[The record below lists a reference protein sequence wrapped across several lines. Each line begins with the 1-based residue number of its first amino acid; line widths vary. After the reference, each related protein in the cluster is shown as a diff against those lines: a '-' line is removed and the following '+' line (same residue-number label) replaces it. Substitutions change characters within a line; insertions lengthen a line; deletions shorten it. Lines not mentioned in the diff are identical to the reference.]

1 MLRFLP
7 KASHPLRILVALMS
21 SVLFAYLI
29 WQAGPSKLWESM
41 LKLGW
46 GFMWVLALAGVSHVA
61 RAWAWR
67 LTLDDHKHKTSF
79 LRLLGLRLGAEAA
92 GQLGFIGQS
101 FGDSIRVSQLS
112 PEIPIA
118 NGLASVTLDRGL
130 YLATGMIVLI
140 AGLVGALPLLSNSYA
155 LRFYATLFVLA
166 LIFFLVVT
174 LLAVRKRW
182 PVISRSARLFAR
194 VPFLKRWMESRYI
207 LIQSVENALL
217 DFHHNSPRAFWGS
230 FFLILASHCMAV
242 MEVCLI
248 LWLMGVKF
256 GALSALVVEAMTK
269 LVNVVGSINPGNF
282 GTYEGGNMLIGKI
295 FGLTAATGLVL
306 GFTRRLRGF
315 FWSAVGGVCLVILT
329 RSRTPHDAQDRGGT
343 PGIAE
348 EKGGTD
354 ADATVEVAARSSFA
368 VAIFLPTGKSGNEKF
383 GAGLARVGSLP
394 ILLRNIL
401 AVRKLSPSR
410 IMVVVDPIHRR
421 RVQRQLWWTGRLPE
435 SVQWIEAKAAVP
447 VLQQLRLIADQA
459 GSERLVIMDGG
470 TTYHASLLQKAKEW
484 NDESVGLAL
493 KSGDEDIGI
502 YAFAAKAICDCRRGP
517 LAQVVKLQ
525 ELLAS
530 VTEIHPVTDI
540 PVAEDLWQRVN
551 TEENRQAAERK
562 LDRWLVKPTDGI
574 YARLNRRISIPLS
587 RQLIKLPITANM
599 VTLFT
604 LGVGIVSGIFFAL
617 GGYWNT
623 LLGSV
628 LCLWASILDGCDG
641 EVARLKLLESDFG
654 CWLETICDYL
664 FYLILFVGM
673 TIGLWRSS
681 GSKTYLV
688 AGGLLLFGA
697 IATFLATAWERHRL
711 AVGRP
716 EQLLKIW
723 QGHAESRP
731 SNPFLFIGRHLE
743 FIIRRCFFPYALLF
757 FALFHIMNVAF
768 FIAALG
774 ANLVWPI
781 ALYSSHA
788 FAPSRSA
795 ARGIPAASAE
805 SRPNMRQYASA
816 ES

>member
-1 MLRFLP
+1 MPRFLP
-7 KASHPLRILVALMS
+7 KARHPLRILVALMS
-21 SVLFAYLI
+21 FVLFAYLI
-29 WQAGPSKLWESM
+29 WQAGPSRLWENVV
-41 LKLGW
+41 KLGW

-92 GQLGFIGQS
+92 GQFGFIGQT

-130 YLATGMIVLI
+130 YILTGMIVLI
-140 AGLVGALPLLSNSYA
+140 AGLVAAVPLLSHSHA

-166 LIFFLVVT
+166 LIFFLLVT

-182 PVISRSARLFAR
+182 PVISRSARLLAR
-194 VPFLKRWMESRYI
+194 APFLKRWMESRYI
-207 LIQSVENALL
+207 LIQSVENAFL

-242 MEVCLI
+242 MEVCLV
-248 LWLMGVKF
+248 LWLMGIKF
-256 GALSALVVEAMTK
+256 GVLSALVVEAMTK

-282 GTYEGGNMLIGKI
+282 GTYEGGNMLIGKT
-295 FGLTAATGLVL
+295 FGLTGATGLVL
-306 GFTRRLRGF
+306 GLTRRLRGF
-315 FWSAVGGVCLVILT
+315 FWAAVGGICLFILT
-329 RSRTPHDAQDRGGT
+329 RSRTPHDTHDRGGT

-348 EKGGTD
+348 EKGG
-354 ADATVEVAARSSFA
+354 AAAEAIVEIAARSSFA
-368 VAIFLPTGKSGNEKF
+368 AAIFLPTAKLGNEKF
-383 GAGLARVGSLP
+383 GGLARVGSLP

-401 AVRKLSPSR
+401 AVRKLGPSR
-410 IMVVVDPIHRR
+410 IMVVVDPLLRR
-421 RVQRQLWWTGRLPE
+421 HVQRQLWWTGRLPE
-435 SVQWIEAKAAVP
+435 SVQWIEAKPDVS
-447 VLQQLRLIADQA
+447 VLQLSQLIAAQA
-459 GSERLVIMDGG
+459 RSERLVIMDGG

-502 YAFAAKAICDCRRGP
+502 YAFAAKAICDCQKGP

-525 ELLAS
+525 ELLAP

-574 YARLNRRISIPLS
+574 YARLNRRISIPIS

-604 LGVGIVSGIFFAL
+604 LGVGLVSGIFFAL

-623 LLGSV
+623 LLGAV

-673 TIGLWRSS
+673 TIGLWRSA

-723 QGHAESRP
+723 QGHAESRA

-781 ALYSSHA
+781 ALYSLHA
-788 FAPSRSA
+788 FAGGRNSA
-795 ARGIPAASAE
+795 TAIPAASAQPRT
-805 SRPNMRQYASA
+805 SIRQYVPAQL
-816 ES
+816 

>member
-1 MLRFLP
+1 MLRILP
-7 KASHPLRILVALMS
+7 KARHPHRILVALMS

-41 LKLGW
+41 VKLGW
-46 GFMWVLALAGVSHVA
+46 GFMWVLALAGVSHIA

-92 GQLGFIGQS
+92 GQLGFIGQT

-118 NGLASVTLDRGL
+118 SGLASVTLDRGL

-140 AGLVGALPLLSNSYA
+140 AGLVGALPLLSHSYA

-242 MEVCLI
+242 VEVCLI
-248 LWLMGVKF
+248 LWFMGVKF

-306 GFTRRLRGF
+306 GLTRRLRGF
-315 FWSAVGGVCLVILT
+315 FWSAVGGICLFIFT
-329 RSRTPHDAQDRGGT
+329 RSRTPHDVQARGGT

-348 EKGGTD
+348 EKGGAD

-368 VAIFLPTGKSGNEKF
+368 VFLPSGKLGNEKF

-401 AVRKLSPSR
+401 AVRKLGPSR
-410 IMVVVDPIHRR
+410 IMVLVDPILRR

-435 SVQWIEAKAAVP
+435 SVQWIEAKATVP

-459 GSERLVIMDGG
+459 GSERLVIIDGN
-470 TTYHASLLQKAKEW
+470 TIYHPNLLQKAKEW
-484 NDESVGLAL
+484 KSESIGLAL
-493 KSGDEDIGI
+493 TSGDKPVGI
-502 YAFAAKAICDCRRGP
+502 YAFTVQMIRDSEERHPVQAGTLR
-517 LAQVVKLQ
+517 
-525 ELLAS
+525 ELL
-530 VTEIHPVTDI
+530 VRLTEIHSVTDI
-540 PVAEDLWQRVN
+540 PVAEDLWQLVN
-551 TEENRQAAERK
+551 SEKDRQSAERK

-574 YARLNRRISIPLS
+574 YARLNRRISIPIS
-587 RQLIKLPITANM
+587 RQLIKFPITANM
-599 VTLFT
+599 VTIFT
-604 LGVGIVSGIFFAL
+604 LGVGLASGAFFAL

-623 LLGSV
+623 LLGAL
-628 LCLWASILDGCDG
+628 LCLWSSILDGCDG
-641 EVARLKLLESDFG
+641 EVARLKLQESAFG
-654 CWLETICDYL
+654 CWLETVCDYL
-664 FYLILFVGM
+664 FYLFLFVGM
-673 TIGLWRSS
+673 TLGLWRSS
-681 GSKTYLV
+681 GSGMYLLC
-688 AGGLLLFGA
+688 GGLLLFGA
-697 IATFLATAWERHRL
+697 IASFLATGWERHRL
-711 AVGRP
+711 AAERP

-723 QGHAESRP
+723 QTHAEKRS
-731 SNPFLFIGRHLE
+731 SNPFLYFGRHTE
-743 FIIRRCFFPYALLF
+743 FIVRRCFFPYALLF
-757 FALFHIMNVAF
+757 FALFNIMNVAF
-768 FIAALG
+768 VLSAIG

-788 FAPSRSA
+788 FAPGRSA
-795 ARGIPAASAE
+795 APGIPAASAE
-805 SRPNMRQYASA
+805 SRPDMRQYASA
-816 ES
+816 Q